1 MAATTRTG
9 TDSNTRTDSPLGACR
24 ARLRAA
30 QNDASAGPVGPS
42 AEPAICAAAMW
53 WCWTVVAQEPPRGSG
68 LRLSARVA
76 PHRREHRTLVSEP
89 DRLALDEAMSGV
101 EGDVAGI
108 RRLEVGGQ
116 TLGIATGEHVREH
129 R

>member
-1 MAATTRTG
+1 MGVR
-9 TDSNTRTDSPLGACR
+9 
-24 ARLRAA
+24 
-30 QNDASAGPVGPS
+30 
-42 AEPAICAAAMW
+42 I
-53 WCWTVVAQEPPRGSG
+53 PPRAPTWSSRSSHYQEE
-68 LRLSARVA
+68 LRVLRRRQREEVDDRSSARVA

-101 EGDVAGI
+101 EGDVARI

-116 TLGIATGEHVREH
+116 TLGIATAEHVREQ